1 MFSLFKRPKRILVT
15 DAGGSAAY
23 NFIRS
28 LRENRNGENFEII
41 GTDKSRYHIELSPL
55 DRRYLLPGVADS
67 GFLEALNNLITREKI
82 DFLHPQADVTVRF
95 LSEQREKI
103 GAKMFL
109 PSRATLELCQ
119 NKMGTAE
126 HLRQRGIAVP
136 ESCFLEVES
145 DLEKVEKLLKHHEK
159 IWLRAIRGAGARAA
173 LPVKTVDQ
181 ARMWIGYWREMKGVG
196 YGDFMASE
204 FLPGAEYAFQS
215 LWKGGELLVSQ
226 ARERLEYIFGHLT
239 PSGQSSSP
247 SVARTVHNEE
257 VNKTAF
263 EAVRAIDPK
272 ADGVFCVDLKTD
284 AKGKIKLT
292 EINAG
297 RFFTTS
303 YFFTVA
309 GCNMPHAYLQV
320 GLGGK
325 PGIEL
330 KPFNNVPENQ
340 YWVRMVDMGFKL
352 VRDQEWSSRQ

>member
-1 MFSLFKRPKRILVT
+1 MFSLFKQPTRVLVT

-28 LRENRNGENFEII
+28 LRENRNGENLEII
-41 GTDKSRYHIELSPL
+41 GTDRSRYHIELSPL
-55 DRRYLLPGVADS
+55 DRRYLLPGVADP
-67 GFLEALNNLITREKI
+67 GFLEALNDLIAREKI

-95 LSEQREKI
+95 LSEHREKVR
-103 GAKMFL
+103 AKMFL

-119 NKMGTAE
+119 DKMQTTE
-126 HLRQRGIAVP
+126 HLRRHGIAIP
-136 ESCFLEVES
+136 DACFLEGES
-145 DLEKVEKLLKHHEK
+145 DLEKIAGLLKRHEK
-159 IWLRAIRGAGARAA
+159 VWLRAIRGAGARAA
-173 LPVKTVDQ
+173 LPIKTVDQ
-181 ARMWIGYWREMKGVG
+181 ARMWIGYWKEMKGVG

-226 ARERLEYIFGHLT
+226 ARERLEYIFGYLT

-263 EAVRAIDPK
+263 AAVRGIDPK

-284 AKGKIKLT
+284 AQGKVKLT

-303 YFFTVA
+303 YFFTAA
-309 GCNMPHAYLQV
+309 GCNMPYTYLKV

-325 PGIEL
+325 PENGL
-330 KPFNNVPENQ
+330 KPFNNIPENQ

-352 VRDQEWSSRQ
+352 VRDQEWSSRR